1 METEAE
7 LQRKVEDLDEEIETL
22 QAAEK
27 VRKTILEEAAE
38 QLEKRGIKVVVSEND
53 SVLRIPNELLGF
65 DTAAYD
71 IRLEYQTTAYAIGEV
86 LYEVINKGNRK
97 EYLDTIFIEGHT
109 DNRPFNGFMGK
120 GNWGLSTF
128 RAISLWQYWS
138 EALPKDKNLK
148 NMLNEENKPLFSV
161 SGYGET
167 RPVTDEQVT
176 EEQLSENRRIDIRL
190 TISKPK
196 SDDIQRLQQEVI
208 GSENETSID
217 N

>member
-1 METEAE
+1 MSALLVIFILATIALMVQLMETEAE

-53 SVLRIPNELLGF
+53 NVLRIPNELLGF

-109 DNRPFNGFMGK
+109 DNRPFNGF
-120 GNWGLSTF
+120 
-128 RAISLWQYWS
+128 
-138 EALPKDKNLK
+138 
-148 NMLNEENKPLFSV
+148 
-161 SGYGET
+161 
-167 RPVTDEQVT
+167 
-176 EEQLSENRRIDIRL
+176 
-190 TISKPK
+190 
-196 SDDIQRLQQEVI
+196 
-208 GSENETSID
+208 
-217 N
+217 